1 MATAV
6 MLTFS
11 KDSNRVTDDT
21 GRVEIVKSFEEVEGF
36 TGVPGTF
43 LFLGRQDS
51 SISKDSL
58 LFSSFSQN
66 SSNHSRSE
74 CLLKFSLSS

>member
-6 MLTFS
+6 MLAFS

-43 LFLGRQDS
+43 SSLEDKTLQSPKILFYFPASPKTAQITL
-51 SISKDSL
+51 SL
-58 LFSSFSQN
+58 NAF
-66 SSNHSRSE
+66 
-74 CLLKFSLSS
+74 